1 MFGEKFRSLGF
12 WLGGVGG
19 AGLLLMA
26 LLMGCSPRE
35 ESRYL
40 GPDTLDERVMET
52 SILSAENDQRERDIA
67 GGGLGTPEMTLN
79 DYWIGAPIPQFYME
93 GTLPGEKADYL
104 LERLGF
110 NCYPLLQEGR
120 LVALQYVDDRLDT
133 SPDVDGN
140 YSRII
145 RERLGLFEELV
156 AGKVPLAQVTLAWSD
171 GTWQEWLV
179 RPDGTGV
186 LVNGDESA
194 VIGVAEGEGP
204 TVEPVP
210 DELAAVLGQLDFSD
224 PSDIRE
230 FTLEER

>member
-1 MFGEKFRSLGF
+1 MFGEKIRSLGF
-12 WLGGVGG
+12 LLGGVGG
-19 AGLLLMA
+19 AGLLFMA
-26 LLMGCSPRE
+26 LLVGCSPQE

-40 GPDTLDERVMET
+40 GPDTLDERVMEA
-52 SILSAENDQRERDIA
+52 SVLSAESDQRERDIA
-67 GGGLGTPEMTLN
+67 GDGSGATLN

-93 GTLPGEKADYL
+93 GNLPGEKTDYH

-110 NCYPLLQEGR
+110 SCYPLLQEGR
-120 LVALQYVDDRLDT
+120 LVALQYVDDWLDT
-133 SPDVDGN
+133 SSDVDGN
-140 YSRII
+140 YSRIV
-145 RERLGLFEELV
+145 REHLGLFEEFV

-179 RPDGTGV
+179 RSDGTGV
-186 LVNGDESA
+186 LVDGDGSA

-204 TVEPVP
+204 AVEPVP
-210 DELAAVLGQLDFSD
+210 DEIAAVLGQLDFSD

>member
-1 MFGEKFRSLGF
+1 MLGERIRSLGF
-12 WLGGVGG
+12 LLGGVGG
-19 AGLLLMA
+19 AGLLFMA
-26 LLMGCSPRE
+26 LLVGCSPQE

-40 GPDTLDERVMET
+40 GPDTLDERVMEA
-52 SILSAENDQRERDIA
+52 SILSAESYQREGGIA
-67 GGGLGTPEMTLN
+67 GDGPGAPEATLS

-93 GTLPGEKADYL
+93 GSLSDEKTDYH

-120 LVALQYVDDRLDT
+120 LVALQYVDDWLDT
-133 SPDVDGN
+133 SSDVDGN
-140 YSRII
+140 YSRIV
-145 RERLGLFEELV
+145 RERLSLFEEFV
-156 AGKVPLAQVTLAWSD
+156 ADKVPLAQVTLAWSD

-186 LVNGDESA
+186 LVDGDESA
-194 VIGVAEGEGP
+194 VVGVAEGKGP